1 MANQPSTNPNGN
13 GTNQPVNL
21 DEQKIKM
28 LCRIGALSYAV
39 HGYQAVSSEWDLT
52 VDQIKEII
60 LKITKGYI
68 DDVQTATVE
77 IDHRRGALYAYV
89 WIPKDSKNITDN
101 SLKSGNSSVNRS
113 MTQFSK
119 NIKEFMDKFC
129 LKENK
134 RLLPANDNSLKG
146 IEVAIERFMRVEFD
160 ENGFEYG
167 KLIGQNYKRKAKL
180 TLVPH
185 FVDGDGDQRFGKLQY
200 LEVSKRVNTSAA
212 ARDPKPRKSFN
223 AR

>member
-1 MANQPSTNPNGN
+1 MAGQTQSTQNPNA
-13 GTNQPVNL
+13 PLNL
-21 DEQKIKM
+21 DEQKQKM
-28 LCRIGALSYAV
+28 LARAGALPYTL
-39 HGYQAVSSEWDLT
+39 HGYQSVSAEWDLT
-52 VDQIKEII
+52 IDQIQEII
-60 LKITKGYI
+60 TKITRGYL
-68 DDVQTATVE
+68 DDLQTVTIEV
-77 IDHRRGALYAYV
+77 DHRRGALYAYV

-101 SLKSGNSSVNRS
+101 SLKGGNSSVNRS

-119 NIKEFMDKFC
+119 QIREFMDKFC

-134 RLLPANDNSLKG
+134 RLLPAGNDNTVKG
-146 IEVAIERFMRVEFD
+146 IEVAIERFMKVEFD

-167 KLIGQNYKRKAKL
+167 KLIGQNFKRKTKL

-200 LEVSKRVNTSAA
+200 LEVSKRVKTNFDTKN
-212 ARDPKPRKSFN
+212 PKPRRSFN